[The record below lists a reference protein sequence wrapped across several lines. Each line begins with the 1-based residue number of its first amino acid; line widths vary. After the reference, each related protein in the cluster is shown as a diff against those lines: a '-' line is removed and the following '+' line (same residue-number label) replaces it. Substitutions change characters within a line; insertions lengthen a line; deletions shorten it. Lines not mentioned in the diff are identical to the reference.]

1 VNRKTP
7 EVTTSDR
14 GRLHFRPVRRF
25 EGSAISL
32 NHLFSG
38 VMLPPSMQLIS
49 AASSAYHEKNIASHQ
64 LLGKQG

>member
-1 VNRKTP
+1 VNRKAP
-7 EVTTSDR
+7 EVTSSDR
-14 GRLHFRPVRRF
+14 GRLHFRPIRRF

-49 AASSAYHEKNIASHQ
+49 AASSAYHENSASHQ